1 MPNVTEASVAQPPVA
16 REPVRVEIAAASAD
30 ATRDLARTT
39 LAVFFMVGLA
49 AASLWIL
56 RPFIPAIT
64 WAAMVVVATWPF
76 MLRVQSR
83 LWGKRW
89 IAVALMSTALLLA
102 FAIPFS
108 LAVTMVVSHSDDI
121 GRWAV
126 SLRHLSLPS
135 APAWIEP
142 LPVVGLKLTAAWN
155 EWASAGPEG
164 LVARLEPYIRGIAA
178 WLVAQLG
185 GAGMII
191 VQFLLT
197 VVIAAILYGKGE
209 KAAAGV
215 LGFFHKLAGVHGQNV
230 VVLVERAIRAVA
242 LGVIVTAL
250 VQSTLGGI
258 GLAIAGVPF
267 AGLLTACMFVLSV
280 AQIGPA
286 PVLIGAVIWMYAT
299 SDSSVTPT
307 VLLVWS
313 IFVGAI
319 DNFLRPLLIQRSG
332 NLPLIM
338 VFAGVVGGLLSF
350 GLIGIFLGPVVLAV
364 VYMLLEAWVGTN
376 FEADKT
382 QTASLN
388 ALSRPVE
395 P

>member
-1 MPNVTEASVAQPPVA
+1 MANVTEASSSQAAVA
-16 REPVRVEIAAASAD
+16 REPVRVEIAAASPD

-39 LAVFFMVGLA
+39 LAVFFMIALA

-64 WAAMVVVATWPF
+64 WATMVVVATWPL
-76 MLRVQSR
+76 MLRLQSR
-83 LWGKRW
+83 VWGKRW
-89 IAVALMSTALLLA
+89 IAVTLLTIALLLA

-108 LAVTMVVSHSDDI
+108 LAVSMVVSHRDDI
-121 GRWAV
+121 GRWA
-126 SLRHLSLPS
+126 LSLGHLQLPP

-142 LPVVGLKLTAAWN
+142 LPVVGPQLASAWN
-155 EWASAGPEG
+155 EAAGAGPG
-164 LVARLEPYIRGIAA
+164 SVLARMEPYIRGIAA

-197 VVIAAILYGKGE
+197 VVIAAILYAKGE

-215 LGFFHKLAGVHGQNV
+215 LGFFHKLAGVYGRNV
-230 VVLVERAIRAVA
+230 VMLVERAIRAVA

-267 AGLLTACMFVLSV
+267 PGLLTACMFVLAV

-286 PVLIGAVIWMYAT
+286 PVLIGAVVWMYAT
-299 SDSSVTPT
+299 SESNLVPSL
-307 VLLVWS
+307 LLVWS
-313 IFVGAI
+313 IFVGVL
-319 DNFLRPLLIQRSG
+319 DNFLRPILIQRSG

-338 VFAGVVGGLLSF
+338 VFAGVVGGLLSL

-364 VYMLLEAWVGTN
+364 VYMLLEAWVGT
-376 FEADKT
+376 DSYGT
-382 QTASLN
+382 TRASPIEP
-388 ALSRPVE
+388 LSQNMER
-395 P
+395 